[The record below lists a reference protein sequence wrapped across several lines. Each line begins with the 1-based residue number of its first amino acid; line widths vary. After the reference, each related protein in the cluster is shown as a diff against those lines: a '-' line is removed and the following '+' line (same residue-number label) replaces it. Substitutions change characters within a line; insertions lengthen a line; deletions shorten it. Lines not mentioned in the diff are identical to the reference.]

1 MLEQSYNTDD
11 PGQHTSTQGKT
22 QERPSN
28 QQFSCVRVCVCVGV
42 CVCVCGGGVCV
53 CVWGGVCVCVC
64 AWACVCVCAVCVC
77 VCVCVKVLWVLKR
90 IVTKAHT
97 HLVHQ
102 GRWWVA
108 MTHNQRNISAIIQS
122 VLAFVLANSY
132 FQRWPGEAHHLRKR
146 GGPLPVDK
154 MCRHTRTC
162 NSPAILESLFCTTCC
177 VKLNKRK
184 GCQ

>member
-11 PGQHTSTQGKT
+11 PGQHTSSQGKT

-28 QQFSCVRVCVCVGV
+28 QQFSCVRVCGCV
-42 CVCVCGGGVCV
+42 CVCVCVGGC
-53 CVWGGVCVCVC
+53 VCVCVC
-64 AWACVCVCAVCVC
+64 AWACVCVC

-132 FQRWPGEAHHLRKR
+132 FQRWPGEAHRLRMR
-146 GGPLPVDK
+146 GGPLPVDRT
-154 MCRHTRTC
+154 CRHTRTC

-184 GCQ
+184 GRQ